1 MENSGNETKTPAPKK
16 KWSLKRKVVAT
27 TIALVLMGGV
37 ANAMGGGNQT
47 QPTPQAKPAQEAQQA
62 PKIET
67 KQTTE
72 TEDLSFKTVTQDDGS
87 LPVGQTTVAQEG
99 KNGSRTTTYE
109 LTYTDGVQTEKK
121 PVGDPVVVNA
131 VDKIVKNGTYTK
143 PVVKSNCD
151 PNYSGACVPIAS
163 DVDCGGGSG
172 NGPAY
177 VYGVV
182 TVVGTDIYGLDRDGD
197 GLGCE

>member
-1 MENSGNETKTPAPKK
+1 MESSGTETTTPKK
-16 KWSLKRKVVAT
+16 KWSVKKKVLT
-27 TIALVLMGGV
+27 TAIVLFALGGV
-37 ANAMGGGNQT
+37 GNAMGGSQSSQ
-47 QPTPQAKPAQEAQQA
+47 QPSPPQNPQPETSAPQVVTRLEAENKDL
-62 PKIET
+62 PF
-67 KQTTE
+67 TTI
-72 TEDLSFKTVTQDDGS
+72 TQDDAS
-87 LPVGQTTVAQEG
+87 LPSGQTRVAQEG
-99 KNGSRTTTYE
+99 KNGSETITYE
-109 LTYTDGVQTEKK
+109 ITLTDGIQTDKK
-121 PVGDPVVVNA
+121 QVGDPVVVKP
-131 VDKIVKNGTYTK
+131 VDKIVKNGTYVK

-182 TVVGTDIYGLDRDGD
+182 TVVGTDIYDLDRNGD

>member
-1 MENSGNETKTPAPKK
+1 MESSGTETTTPKK
-16 KWSLKRKVVAT
+16 KWSVKKKVLAT
-27 TIALVLMGGV
+27 AVVLFALGGV
-37 ANAMGGGNQT
+37 GNAMGGGSPASQPST
-47 QPTPQAKPAQEAQQA
+47 PAASQPTEQEPQ
-62 PKIET
+62 I
-67 KQTTE
+67 TTE
-72 TEDLSFKTVTQDDGS
+72 AKTEVEELPFKTITQDDNSIPTGE
-87 LPVGQTTVAQEG
+87 TRTAQEG
-99 KNGSRTTTYE
+99 KNGSKTTTYE
-109 LTYTDGVQTEKK
+109 LTLTDGVETDKK
-121 PVGDPVVVNA
+121 QMGDPVVVNP
-131 VDKIVKNGTYTK
+131 VDKIVKNGTYVK

-197 GLGCE
+197 GYGCE